1 MQKTAIAIAA
11 HPDDIEFMMAGTLV
25 LLKNKGYAIHYMNL
39 STGNCGSIE
48 NDSQTTAALRLEEA
62 KDSTKILGAT
72 FHSPICNDFEIFY
85 GIELLKRLTAVIR
98 KVNPSV
104 ILTHS
109 PSDYMED
116 HMSTSR
122 LAVTAAFIRGVPNFQ
137 TTSPA
142 VPHNNCAVYHA
153 LPHGLLDPLRQQ
165 VIPEIYVDTS
175 SVQPIKRAA
184 LQAHKSQQN
193 WLEDSQKMNSYIM
206 AMETFSLSIG
216 RMSGR
221 FEHAEGWRRHLH
233 FGFSE
238 AGYDPL
244 TELDNYYLKNEKY
257 AAVD

>member
-1 MQKTAIAIAA
+1 MAIAA

-25 LLKNKGYAIHYMNL
+25 LLKNQGYEIHYMNL

-48 NDSQTTAALRLEEA
+48 NDSTTTARLRLEEA
-62 KDSTKILGAT
+62 EDSTRILGAG
-72 FHSPICNDFEIFY
+72 FHPPICNDFEIFY
-85 GIELLKRLTAVIR
+85 GIDLLRKLTAVIR
-98 KVNPSV
+98 KVNPSI

-122 LAVTAAFIRGVPNFQ
+122 LAVTAAFIRGVPNFA
-137 TTSPA
+137 TEFPA
-142 VPHNNCAVYHA
+142 VPNNNCAVYHA

-165 VIPEIYVDTS
+165 VIPEIYVDTT

-184 LQAHKSQQN
+184 LQAHKSQQD

-206 AMETFSLSIG
+206 AMENFSLSIG
-216 RMSGR
+216 KMSGK

-233 FGFSE
+233 YGFSE
-238 AGYDPL
+238 PGYDPL
-244 TELDNYYLKNEKY
+244 KELDGFYLKNENY
-257 AAVD
+257 SAAD

>member
-1 MQKTAIAIAA
+1 MGKTAMAIAA

-25 LLKNKGYAIHYMNL
+25 LLKNQGYDIHYMNL
-39 STGNCGSIE
+39 SSGNCGSIE
-48 NDSQTTAALRLEEA
+48 TDVQTTARIRLEEA
-62 KDSTKILGAT
+62 KNSTKVLGAG
-72 FHSPICNDFEIFY
+72 FHPPICNDFEIFY
-85 GIELLKRLTAVIR
+85 GIELLRKLTAVIR

-122 LAVTAAFIRGVPNFQ
+122 LAVTAAFIRGVPNFH
-137 TTSPA
+137 TECPA
-142 VPHNNCAVYHA
+142 VSNDNCAVYHA

-165 VIPEIYVDTS
+165 VIPEIFINTTT
-175 SVQPIKRAA
+175 VQPIKRQA

-193 WLEDSQKMNSYIM
+193 WLEDSQKMNSYIK
-206 AMETFSLSIG
+206 AMEDFSLTIG
-216 RMSGR
+216 KMSGR

-238 AGYDPL
+238 PAFDPL
-244 TELDNYYLKNEKY
+244 SELEKFYLKNEAY
-257 AAVD
+257 SAVD